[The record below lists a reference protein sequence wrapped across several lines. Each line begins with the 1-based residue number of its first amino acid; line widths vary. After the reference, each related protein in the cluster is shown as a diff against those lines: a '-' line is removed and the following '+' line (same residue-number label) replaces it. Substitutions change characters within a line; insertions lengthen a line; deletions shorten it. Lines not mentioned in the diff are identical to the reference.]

1 MQTANAPKGNQ
12 LSDTK
17 TTDTKS
23 DAAAKAGLKDS
34 DQAKTDHPGELAPA
48 GQSGDPAIQKLLA
61 DRQAHVMNAGIEEDP
76 EVKARRDAAL
86 EAIKDIDEKLGK
98 LGYTAK

>member
-1 MQTANAPKGNQ
+1 MQTTNAPKGNQ

-23 DAAAKAGLKDS
+23 DVKAGLKDS

-86 EAIKDIDEKLGK
+86 EAIKDIDEKLEK